1 MFRNN
6 SECYGTL
13 WTTCTHGKVD
23 HFPFSLR
30 IQSWSYTQFSKHPS
44 FDWIAWLRRCLLCPL
59 ALIWVVILVRKIFLS
74 PQLGLSSFLYI
85 CLVLFIHW
93 VIAHF
98 RVFSSVTRLCP
109 TLCDPMASSTPGLP
123 VHHQVLELT
132 QTHVHQV
139 GDVIHHLILCCSLL
153 FLPSIFPSIRVF
165 SNESSYSHQVA
176 KVLEFQLQHQ
186 CLQWIFRTDFLYNGL
201 VGSLC

>member
-30 IQSWSYTQFSKHPS
+30 IQSWSYTQFSKYPS
-44 FDWIAWLRRCLLCPL
+44 FDCIAWLRRYLLCPL
-59 ALIWVVILVRKIFLS
+59 ALIWVVILVQKIFLS

-98 RVFSSVTRLCP
+98 RVFSSVQSLGCVQLFVIPWSAAHQASLAITKSWSL
-109 TLCDPMASSTPGLP
+109 LKFMSIKSVMSST
-123 VHHQVLELT
+123 
-132 QTHVHQV
+132 
-139 GDVIHHLILCCSLL
+139 I
-153 FLPSIFPSIRVF
+153 
-165 SNESSYSHQVA
+165 SSYVVPFSSS
-176 KVLEFQLQHQ
+176 LQ
-186 CLQWIFRTDFLYNGL
+186 
-201 VGSLC
+201 S